1 MFYIPKPDIID
12 HKYLIKYFNH
22 FKSIF
27 DRKKPPKVLLAVSG
41 GSDSILLVYLF
52 VRFFKSHND
61 KIKIVHINHNIRSD
75 SYKDE
80 EFVKKIGKEL
90 EIETYSWHLD
100 PDTRTKKD
108 SLESWARN
116 CRYKILEEFL
126 FESKF
131 DFIVTGHHKN
141 DQAETILKNISEKTG
156 LFGLSGI
163 KSINQ
168 KIIRPLLPFSKKEL
182 MSMIKKYDIPYKN
195 DASNDE
201 LNFKRNFIRKKV
213 LDPWVEEDSEVLNA
227 IYESGLYFSKYRE
240 SMIYFIEDF
249 IKNNIKCNMNNHIL
263 IDKNKFGNIPELARV
278 MVIQVLTNS
287 LGRLRKFDFD
297 DINNILTNDRVG
309 NIYKSRFG
317 YEILNDRDSFIIK
330 KKNVNKKYDDVEIL
344 VGEKLQFFDYEYI
357 FRESKLN
364 NDYSNNSNIEFIDF
378 SKIKDK
384 KLVLRI
390 WKDGDYFRPLGMSG
404 TQKVSDYLINKKI
417 NQFEKL
423 KQAVLLADNNIIW
436 LCGHRID
443 ERVKISGT
451 TKNVLSISRF
461 EKITI

>member
-22 FKSIF
+22 FKSLF
-27 DRKKPPKVLLAVSG
+27 NRKKPPKILLAVSG

-52 VRFFKSHND
+52 LRFFDDHKDN
-61 KIKIVHINHNIRSD
+61 IKIVHINHNIRFN

-90 EIETYSWHLD
+90 EVETYSWHLD
-100 PDTRTKKD
+100 PNSRTKKD

-116 CRYKILEEFL
+116 CRYKILKEFL

-156 LFGLSGI
+156 LFGLGGI

-168 KIIRPLLPFSKKEL
+168 KIVRPLLPFSKREL
-182 MSMIKKYDIPYKN
+182 MSIIEKYDIPYIN
-195 DASNDE
+195 DDSNDQ
-201 LNFKRNFIRKKV
+201 LNFKRNFIRKKI
-213 LDPWVEEDSEVLNA
+213 LDPWFEEDSEVLNA
-227 IYESGLYFSKYRE
+227 IYESGLYFSKYQE
-240 SMIYFIEDF
+240 SMIYFIKDF
-249 IKNNIKCNMNNHIL
+249 IKNNIKCNINNHIL
-263 IDKNKFGNIPELARV
+263 IDKNKFGNIPDLARV

-287 LGRLRKFDFD
+287 LGQLRKFDFD
-297 DINNILTNDRVG
+297 DINNILSKDRVG

-330 KKNVNKKYDDVEIL
+330 KRNAPKKYDDVEIL
-344 VGEKLQFFDYEYI
+344 VGEKFQFFDYEYI
-357 FRESKLN
+357 FEESKLN
-364 NDYSNNSNIEFIDF
+364 KNLSKNPNIELIDF
-378 SKIKDK
+378 SKIKNK
-384 KLVLRI
+384 KLILRL
-390 WKDGDYFRPLGMSG
+390 WKNGDYFRPLGMSG
-404 TQKVSDYLINKKI
+404 KQKVSDYLINKKI

-423 KQAVLLADNNIIW
+423 KQAVLLADKNIIW

-443 ERVKISGT
+443 ERVKISNT
-451 TKNVLSISRF
+451 TKNVLSLSRF
-461 EKITI
+461 ERITI